1 MWQLQLPQ
9 QLRQRSLGWLP
20 VNCGCLAHDSC
31 QLLPTPVKLPSAAAI
46 THRQPTDSKHF
57 VPQYIAFDGRIGI
70 DRMAADIS
78 CLKSQSISL
87 ECTVRNVKRGKMLP
101 SANMCL
107 AIIWPFYCKNIWPRI
122 LMLHYFQAASVI
134 YCNCSYWT
142 THIFFLLFQLK
153 LTSRRKFL
161 PHSWNFPSVTHDW
174 IKVSSHKNLLILE
187 MVMY

>member
-1 MWQLQLPQ
+1 MCLLNRCSVSESLFSLENSQQQQLERERDTRRPCLARSSVWQLQLPQ

-107 AIIWPFYCKNIWPRI
+107 AII
-122 LMLHYFQAASVI
+122 
-134 YCNCSYWT
+134 
-142 THIFFLLFQLK
+142 
-153 LTSRRKFL
+153 
-161 PHSWNFPSVTHDW
+161 
-174 IKVSSHKNLLILE
+174 
-187 MVMY
+187 